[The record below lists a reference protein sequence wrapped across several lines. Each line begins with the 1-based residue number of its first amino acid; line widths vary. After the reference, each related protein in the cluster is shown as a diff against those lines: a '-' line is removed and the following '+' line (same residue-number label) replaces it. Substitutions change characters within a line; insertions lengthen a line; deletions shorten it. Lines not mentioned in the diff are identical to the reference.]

1 MDKKYEEIEVL
12 THSSIRIS
20 GERRVYADPFQ
31 MAAAPHDGDIVL
43 ITHDHYDHYSPED
56 LAKVLKEDTILVVPA
71 SMAAKVK
78 DVPGERLVALAA
90 GETKTV
96 DGVSIEAVP
105 AYNVGK
111 AFHPRANGWLGY
123 ILTMNGLRYYIAGD
137 TDWNDDNNT
146 VACDVALVPIGGTYT
161 MDAREAADFVN
172 HLKPRAAVPTHYG
185 NIVGERTDGQ
195 VFEMAVA
202 PGIDV
207 CLKIR

>member
-20 GERRVYADPFQ
+20 GERRVYVDPFQ

-195 VFEMAVA
+195 VFEKAVS